1 VTETPEP
8 GEVVRFLRLAMDE
21 AERAAEVGDDPY
33 GAVIIDAEGIIVATG
48 RNAVNTDCDPTSHA
62 ESNAIR
68 AACQALGTLS
78 LAGYRLFTNG
88 APCTMCATT
97 ILRTGIDG
105 IWYSA
110 PPDPGRTMPTI
121 EELAALVAGGGPK
134 VVQGILADEASA
146 QIAKWS
152 A

>member
-1 VTETPEP
+1 MTDTRDP
-8 GEVVRFLRLAMDE
+8 GEIVRFLRLAMDE
-21 AERAAEVGDDPY
+21 AEHAAMAGDHPY
-33 GAVIIDAEGIIVATG
+33 GAVIVDPAGTIVATG

-62 ESNAIR
+62 ETNAIR
-68 AACQALGTLS
+68 TACQALGSLS

-97 ILRTGIDG
+97 ILRTGIGG

-110 PPDPGRTMPTI
+110 PPDPGRTMPTL
-121 EELAALVAGGGPK
+121 EDLSALVTAGAPMI
-134 VVQGILADEASA
+134 VQGVLADEASA
-146 QIAKWS
+146 QLAKWS